1 MDPYDNAGLNPFDF
15 RLKCDQKA
23 NPLCYNMSDVS
34 VFFNRSDVR
43 SALGVTAEHAPVW
56 ANCNATINQDFGAD
70 VMRDQAHLVAKAL
83 DSGVRVLV
91 YAGEMDYTCNAA
103 SNRRWV
109 NALSWEH
116 ARSFRK
122 AEEVEADGGEW
133 ASKVRHC
140 VF

>member
-1 MDPYDNAGLNPFDF
+1 M
-15 RLKCDQKA
+15 KCNQTA

-34 VFFNRSDVR
+34 IFLNQSNVR
-43 SALGVTAEHAPVW
+43 DALGVTAEHAPEW
-56 ANCNATINQDFGAD
+56 TNCNATINKDFGAD

-109 NALSWEH
+109 HALEWER
-116 ARSFRK
+116 ARDFRA
-122 AEEVEADGGEW
+122 AEEVEADVSHPCL
-133 ASKVRHC
+133 AID
-140 VF
+140 